1 MKQGFRWRESDAWGI
16 CDCDTRLD
24 DIAMKGPESSWF
36 GMVGVATAELI
47 ESTFASKKV
56 SKIEQILAFT

>member
-1 MKQGFRWRESDAWGI
+1 MKQGFRRRESDAWGV

-24 DIAMKGPESSWF
+24 DIAMKGPKSSWF

-47 ESTFASKKV
+47 ESTFVTKK
-56 SKIEQILAFT
+56 